1 MIVALRD
8 RVKTLKEMAERA
20 KLWYLGIE
28 TWDEAAVQKHLV
40 GAGDVLRAA
49 RAALESAPE
58 WSPAAVDAALR
69 SAAESLGLGMGKVA
83 QPMRV
88 AITGTQVSPSIEHT
102 VFLCGREGAL
112 ARIDVALA
120 KA

>member
-1 MIVALRD
+1 
-8 RVKTLKEMAERA
+8 MAERA

-28 TWDEAAVQKHLV
+28 AWDEAAVAKHLK
-40 GAGDVLRAA
+40 GAGDTLRAA
-49 RAALESAPE
+49 RAALAQATE

-69 SAAESLGLGMGKVA
+69 ATAEQLGLGMGKVA
-83 QPMRV
+83 QPLRV

-102 VFLCGREGAL
+102 VFLCGREGAV
-112 ARIDVALA
+112 ARIDAALE

>member
-1 MIVALRD
+1 
-8 RVKTLKEMAERA
+8 MAERA

-28 TWDEAAVQKHLV
+28 AWDEAAVKKHLV
-40 GAGDVLRAA
+40 GAGELLRAS
-49 RAALESAPE
+49 RAALEAAPE
-58 WSPAAVDAALR
+58 WSPVAVDAALR
-69 SAAESLGLGMGKVA
+69 GVAESMGLGMGKIA

-112 ARIDVALA
+112 ARIDAALA
-120 KA
+120 RTGSA